1 MIDRSDDAASTF
13 RVLGLVPARAGSKG
27 VPGKNLRLL
36 GAKPLLQY
44 TAEAAL
50 GCRLLTRVVLS
61 TEDERIAALGRR
73 CGLDVPF
80 LRPAGLAED
89 DTPMLPVVQHALRTL
104 EAVGDHYDAVC
115 LLQPTSPLR
124 TAEDIDGCIE
134 LLLSSGA
141 DAVVTTLPV
150 PPEHNPHW
158 VYLPDE
164 TGTLR
169 LSTGASTPIPS
180 RQQLPDAVHREGSVY
195 VTRTYVVLEQD
206 SLYGDRLVGYP
217 MAPQRSVN
225 IDDPEDWARAE
236 QMLLHLGV
244 I

>member
-1 MIDRSDDAASTF
+1 MSGF

-27 VPGKNLRLL
+27 IPGKNLRLL

-50 GCRLLTRVVLS
+50 ACHRLTRTVLS
-61 TEDERIAALGRR
+61 TEDERIAGLGRQ

-80 LRPAGLAED
+80 LRPAHLAQD
-89 DTPMLPVVQHALRTL
+89 DTPMLPVVQHALRCL
-104 EAVGDHYDAVC
+104 VAAGDHYDAVC

-124 TAEDIDGCIE
+124 SAEDIDGCIE

-164 TGTLR
+164 TGALR
-169 LSTGASTPIPS
+169 LSTGAGTPIAC
-180 RQQLPDAVHREGSVY
+180 RQLLPAAVHREGSVY
-195 VTRTYVVLEQD
+195 VTRTRVVLEED
-206 SLYGDRLVGYP
+206 SLYGERLVGYR
-217 MAPQRSVN
+217 MAPERSVN
-225 IDDPEDWARAE
+225 IDRPEDWARAE
-236 QMLLHLGV
+236 RMLLHLGV